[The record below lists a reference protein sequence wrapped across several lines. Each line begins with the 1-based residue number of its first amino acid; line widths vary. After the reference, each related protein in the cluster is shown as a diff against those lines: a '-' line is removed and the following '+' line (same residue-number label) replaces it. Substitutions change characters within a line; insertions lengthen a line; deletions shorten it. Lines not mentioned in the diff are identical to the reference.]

1 MLIGSSEER
10 LRLLQQSKEELR
22 QSEETDRRR
31 EQQRIETENQQKLT
45 DEYLED
51 LRRRRESRVSSEPD
65 IVEDH
70 VVVCVRHVDLG
81 VITRAFRPQEKMNA
95 VHDWIGSLQKRPEHF
110 RFHLPRGRVLTSE
123 QSVSLAARNTLTM
136 EVCEAEGSST
146 PSSPEAQSTD
156 VQHNQDHLLQQ
167 PESPDSRTEPPRI
180 LLEDD
185 EAVSE
190 EDTLACQLV
199 QSLEQRRQE
208 ALQTF
213 LEEKHVIVSKS
224 NLVQQVLDLYADY
237 GVSGYKMRVTIDE
250 YDATGD
256 GVLREFFAMFWEE
269 FLSNNSE
276 GAEHYT
282 LALQPSYSDSVYE
295 ALGRLIEHQFL
306 MCGTL
311 PLQLVE
317 ALLHQ
322 LVSGRV
328 DPKCLERSLLSTM
341 TSTERQ
347 VVNDAIYGRS
357 FDTSRLLGILADYG
371 VQTFPRP
378 DNIKEIVLEV
388 ARAELVRKPFY
399 ALTKMK
405 EGMSANFRRLITT
418 KDIAAMYHVCVP
430 TPKNLLATFY
440 SEPPRDPEEEKTF
453 RWLMRYVGEL
463 SKESASKL
471 LRFVTACETVI
482 PDKRIKVE
490 YDTMSEAA
498 LRPRARTCFRILVL
512 PKNYR
517 TYVQMKRN
525 IDCHVMK
532 IDHWDLED

>member
-1 MLIGSSEER
+1 MLIGTSEER
-10 LRLLQQSKEELR
+10 RIQLQQSIDELR
-22 QSEETDRRR
+22 QSEEADKRR
-31 EQQRIETENQQKLT
+31 EQEKIEAEIQRKSSDEHLENVRR
-45 DEYLED
+45 
-51 LRRRRESRVSSEPD
+51 LRASRVSSEPD

-81 VITRAFRPQEKMNA
+81 VITRAFRPQQSMDA

-110 RFHLPRGRVLTSE
+110 RFYLPRGQVLTSE
-123 QSVSLAARNTLTM
+123 QSVSLAGRCTLTM
-136 EVCEAEGSST
+136 EICEAESST
-146 PSSPEAQSTD
+146 AATSPVAKSTG
-156 VQHNQDHLLQQ
+156 VQHDQDHSPQQ
-167 PESPDSRTEPPRI
+167 IVSSENMTEPPQI

-185 EAVSE
+185 EVVSE
-190 EDTLACQLV
+190 EDDHACHLV
-199 QSLEQRRQE
+199 QELEQRRQQ

-224 NLVQQVLDLYADY
+224 NLVQQVLDLYADD
-237 GVSGYKMRVTIDE
+237 GVSRYKMRLTIDE

-256 GVLREFFAMFWEE
+256 GVLREFFAMFWDE

-276 GAEHYT
+276 GAEHCT
-282 LALQPSYSDSVYE
+282 LALQSSYSDSVYE
-295 ALGRLIEHQFL
+295 ALGRSIEHQFL

-322 LVSGRV
+322 LVAGRV
-328 DPKCLERSLLSTM
+328 DKNCLERSLLSMM

-347 VVNDAIYGRS
+347 VVNAAIYGTS
-357 FDTSRLLGILADYG
+357 FDTTRLLEILADYG

-378 DNIKEIVLEV
+378 DNIKEVILEV
-388 ARAELVRKPFY
+388 ARAELVRKPFC

-405 EGMSANFRRLITT
+405 EGMSATFTNLITT
-418 KDIAAMYHVCVP
+418 KDIAAMYHVCIP
-430 TPKNLLATFY
+430 TSKNLLAALY
-440 SEPPRDPEEEKTF
+440 SESPKDPDEEQTF
-453 RWLMRYVGEL
+453 RWLTRYVGEL

-471 LRFVTACETVI
+471 LRFVTACDTVV
-482 PDKRIKVE
+482 PGKRIKVE
-490 YDTMSEAA
+490 YDTMSEVA

-517 TYVQMKRN
+517 TYMYK
-525 IDCHVMK
+525 
-532 IDHWDLED
+532 

>member
-1 MLIGSSEER
+1 
-10 LRLLQQSKEELR
+10 
-22 QSEETDRRR
+22 
-31 EQQRIETENQQKLT
+31 
-45 DEYLED
+45 
-51 LRRRRESRVSSEPD
+51 
-65 IVEDH
+65 
-70 VVVCVRHVDLG
+70 
-81 VITRAFRPQEKMNA
+81 
-95 VHDWIGSLQKRPEHF
+95 
-110 RFHLPRGRVLTSE
+110 
-123 QSVSLAARNTLTM
+123 M
-136 EVCEAEGSST
+136 EVCEADSPVA
-146 PSSPEAQSTD
+146 PSSPVAQSTG
-156 VQHNQDHLLQQ
+156 VQHNQDYSPQQ
-167 PESPDSRTEPPRI
+167 RVSPESLTEPPHI

-185 EAVSE
+185 EVVSE
-190 EDTLACQLV
+190 EDAQACQLV

-208 ALQTF
+208 ALQIF
-213 LEEKHVIVSKS
+213 HEEKHVIVSKN
-224 NLVQQVLDLYADY
+224 NLVQQILDLYADD

-250 YDATGD
+250 YDASGD
-256 GVLREFFAMFWEE
+256 GVLREVFAMFWEE

-276 GAEHYT
+276 GADHYT
-282 LALQPSYSDSVYE
+282 LALQASYSESVYE

-322 LVSGRV
+322 LVAGRV
-328 DPKCLERSLLSTM
+328 DQNCLERSLLSMM

-347 VVNDAIYGRS
+347 VVNDAIYGRN
-357 FDTSRLLGILADYG
+357 FDTSRLLEILADYG

-378 DNIKEIVLEV
+378 DNIKELILEV

-405 EGMSANFRRLITT
+405 EGMSATFRSLITT
-418 KDIAAMYHVCVP
+418 NDIAAMYHVCIP
-430 TPKNLLATFY
+430 TSKNLLATLY
-440 SEPPRDPEEEKTF
+440 SEPPRDPDEEKTF

-471 LRFVTACETVI
+471 LRFVTACETVV
-482 PDKRIKVE
+482 PGKRIRVE
-490 YDTMSEAA
+490 YDTMSDAA
-498 LRPRARTCFRILVL
+498 IRPRARTCFRILVL

-525 IDCHVMK
+525 IDLHVMK